1 MRRTPRL
8 TDTPEMP
15 ATGAC
20 CAVGWRRA
28 ARRLLPAAS
37 RTGTLAVLLL
47 SAHLALADTPAST
60 ERAQHTAECVA
71 ALDVKSSELARQVK
85 AGQTESQ
92 ASLQATLE
100 AGAAFIGQ
108 AYLLGDRDE
117 ARSQALLSAALEAQK
132 KLSEAD
138 LAARQASC
146 AQEGARLLSQTDV
159 IGRFVISRLVQR
171 RTQKLLED

>member
-1 MRRTPRL
+1 MRWTLRLTETPETPRSAAL
-8 TDTPEMP
+8 RASTLVVLL
-15 ATGAC
+15 
-20 CAVGWRRA
+20 CAAHAGLA
-28 ARRLLPAAS
+28 STPAAS
-37 RTGTLAVLLL
+37 
-47 SAHLALADTPAST
+47 
-60 ERAQHTAECVA
+60 ERALHTAECIA

-92 ASLQATLE
+92 ATLQATLE

-108 AYLLGDRDE
+108 AYLQGDRDE

-138 LAARQASC
+138 LVARQASC